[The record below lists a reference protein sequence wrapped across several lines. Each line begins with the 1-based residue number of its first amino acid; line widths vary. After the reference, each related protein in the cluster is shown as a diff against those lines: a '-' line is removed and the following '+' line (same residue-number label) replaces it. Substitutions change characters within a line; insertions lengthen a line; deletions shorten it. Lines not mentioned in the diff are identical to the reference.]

1 MANEEI
7 VSYIRSCLS
16 QNQSGDEVKR
26 SLREAGWGND
36 QIEAAFATAVPLPNT
51 PPTPPTTSIATVGMA
66 SPKPMGRFRA
76 SYLLATESLEL
87 LRKDK
92 EVMVFPILSFLASIA
107 LFAVVASAVFFG
119 MFQGDLDALEQAL
132 ASAENDTTQT
142 PPPYGAYVAMFV
154 YYIMA
159 VFITVFFEFGI
170 VTIVHARINGNDLAF
185 RDGIRA
191 AAQNTGKIFVW
202 SCVTATVG
210 VILQFIA
217 DRVKLLG
224 KIIVSLFGAAWN
236 ILTFF
241 IVPVL
246 ALEHVGIK
254 DSIRHSGQ
262 TFKKTWGETLIVN
275 ISAGLF
281 LGIVAFVV
289 LFLIIAGGVG
299 LAIVFEGAMGVIL
312 VVTAVFALLSMLF
325 FAIVSATLSVVF
337 KVVLYEY
344 AKTGRAV
351 AGFSPE
357 LLLSAIGKQTKTA

>member
-1 MANEEI
+1 MPNDEI

-16 QNQSGDEVKR
+16 QNQSAEEVKR

-36 QIEAAFATAVPLPNT
+36 QIEAAFASVVPIPGVPTPSASPTPAVP
-51 PPTPPTTSIATVGMA
+51 GMV

-92 EVMVFPILSFLASIA
+92 EIMLFPILSFFASITLLA
-107 LFAVVASAVFFG
+107 IVAAIVFFG
-119 MFQGDLDALEQAL
+119 MFQGDLAALEQAM
-132 ASAENDTTQT
+132 ASAEGEAQT
-142 PPPYGAYVAMFV
+142 PPPYGAYAAMFA
-154 YYIMA
+154 YYIVA

-170 VTIVHARINGNDLAF
+170 VTIVHARIQGNDLSFGA
-185 RDGIRA
+185 GLRA
-191 AAQNTGKIFVW
+191 ASQNAGKIFVW

-224 KIIVSLFGAAWN
+224 KIVVSLFGAAWN

-246 ALEHVGIK
+246 ALENVGIK
-254 DSIRHSGQ
+254 DSIKHSGQ

-281 LGIVAFVV
+281 LGIVALTT
-289 LFLIIAGGVG
+289 LFLLIAVGIG
-299 LAIVFEGAMGVIL
+299 LAVAFEGAAVAIA
-312 VVTAVFALLSMLF
+312 VVTAIVAVIFMIF

-357 LLLSAIGKQTKTA
+357 LLLSAVGKRA